1 MIDVSEDNGEIAEPN
16 RPDISQDQTPTPAAE
31 RDGVFYF
38 ETVTFQVEDTLFRVI
53 KSDFEV
59 QGTPFEAIFSLP
71 QAPQKLVEGTDDS
84 CPIYLHGISK
94 VNFRSFLRVLYPFK
108 GAVVTYTEWIEAL
121 ELAIMW
127 DFKEIR
133 KTCIEALSEL
143 IKSRTVID
151 KILLAKKYKVKK
163 WLRDGYIQLLQSR
176 ELELGNDICTSEI
189 DVITI
194 GRLLY
199 IRERRHCELKRDA
212 LYCLRCSNDFFIN
225 PKLANSKIDE
235 FFSTD
240 VANRKI
246 DEVFADEIAGMQD
259 DDD

>member
-1 MIDVSEDNGEIAEPN
+1 V
-16 RPDISQDQTPTPAAE
+16 
-31 RDGVFYF
+31 
-38 ETVTFQVEDTLFRVI
+38 
-53 KSDFEV
+53 K
-59 QGTPFEAIFSLP
+59 
-71 QAPQKLVEGTDDS
+71 
-84 CPIYLHGISK
+84 
-94 VNFRSFLRVLYPFK
+94 
-108 GAVVTYTEWIEAL
+108 TYTEWIAAL
-121 ELAIMW
+121 ELAMMW

-143 IKSRTVID
+143 IKSITVID

-176 ELELGNDICTSEI
+176 ELELGDDICTSEI

-199 IRERRHCELKRDA
+199 IRERRHCELKNDA
-212 LYCLRCSNDFFIN
+212 LYCLRCSNDFFVN
-225 PKLANSKIDE
+225 PIDE

-240 VANRKI
+240 VVNRKI
-246 DEVFADEIAGMQD
+246 NEVFADEIAGMQD